1 MIGAGEPAMARAG
14 KASEKNKGRRRTKK
28 KTAEAGSR
36 GLAARDL
43 GSGSL
48 PSKTVAL
55 RQAIESDGGS
65 VLGVYRDPVGGNW
78 QLLAG
83 LPLEKV
89 QATPFQRDLS
99 ETHVGR
105 LAGVVDRLDRFLD
118 PIIVVRREEG
128 TYWTPNGHH
137 RTAALRR
144 LGARSIV
151 ALVVPEEQVAYR
163 ILALNTE
170 KAHNLREKS
179 LEVIR
184 MARALAELDP
194 RPEKDFVLE
203 FEEPAYLTLGMCYEK
218 KGRFSGGAYHPALK
232 RVDAFLEQPLPQ
244 AVQTR
249 EKRAA
254 QLLELDET
262 VSAAVLGLK
271 ERGLD
276 SPYLKAFVVA
286 RINPLR
292 FHKGPPPPYDET
304 ISRMLSAAR
313 KFDASKVKA
322 AQLAAASGPPEE

>member
-1 MIGAGEPAMARAG
+1 MAWAK
-14 KASEKNKGRRRTKK
+14 KAAAEGSQRRKRKK
-28 KTAEAGSR
+28 RKTAEAGTR
-36 GLAARDL
+36 GLTVREL
-43 GSGSL
+43 GSGS
-48 PSKTVAL
+48 PPAKVEAL
-55 RQAIESDGGS
+55 REAIESDGGS

-89 QATPFQRDLS
+89 HATPFQRDLS

-105 LAGVVDRLDRFLD
+105 LADVMDRLDRFLD
-118 PIIVVRREEG
+118 PIIVVRREDG

-137 RTAALRR
+137 RTAALRQ

-184 MARALAELDP
+184 MARALAELDR
-194 RPEKDFVLE
+194 RPEKDLALE
-203 FEEPAYLTLGMCYEK
+203 FEEPAYLTLGLCYEK
-218 KGRFSGGAYHPALK
+218 KGRFSGGAYNPVLR
-232 RVDAFLEQPLPQ
+232 RVDAFLEQPLQ
-244 AVQTR
+244 KALETR
-249 EKRAA
+249 EERAG
-254 QLLELDET
+254 QLLELDEA
-262 VSAAVLGLK
+262 VSAAVLALK
-271 ERGLD
+271 ERGFE

-286 RINPLR
+286 RINPIR

-304 ISRMLSAAR
+304 LSRMHSLAK
-313 KFDASKVKA
+313 KFDISKVKA
-322 AQLAAASGPPEE
+322 DELAAASGPPEE